1 MALLV
6 KHSNLELDELEF
18 DPISDLC
25 DPAVLPVLPVRR
37 THRPAASAATMPSS
51 GATIRKSLDDQ
62 VMFLSQMIQM
72 TQGCPQVF
80 AMHSMP
86 VR

>member
-25 DPAVLPVLPVRR
+25 DPAVLPVLPVRH
-37 THRPAASAATMPSS
+37 THRPAASACLLLVKLEGDSCCPAHCN
-51 GATIRKSLDDQ
+51 GLFICQEDQ
-62 VMFLSQMIQM
+62 S
-72 TQGCPQVF
+72 
-80 AMHSMP
+80 
-86 VR
+86 